1 MDGFVYFA
9 ELPSSP
15 LPQSRTC
22 LRAWTTGRS
31 VRCLKARRR
40 STWRSSSC
48 TGSSPWSWTSSGAT
62 WPSSRRRSPRR
73 ARRSSRDRWETAAG
87 GWMQDPGRGFSQS
100 HLLPSFHPPL
110 AGRSRSAA
118 VELSLV
124 IPAGSPQRPER
135 AEVRDNGRLVVD
147 YLLVSPE
154 KLAFVLTFFF
164 FCDKTLRWISWEKQ
178 VKSLPLNPANNI

>member
-1 MDGFVYFA
+1 MQSNHFYAPVYVPTHFRMDGFVDFA
-9 ELPSSP
+9 ELPSSS
-15 LPQSRTC
+15 LSQSRTC

-87 GWMQDPGRGFSQS
+87 GRMQDPGRGFSQS
-100 HLLPSFHPPL
+100 HLRLLPSFLPSFSSWTQPVSSSW
-110 AGRSRSAA
+110 AQSCRPSRKSSKAWTSWGERQRSSCCW
-118 VELSLV
+118 LSV
-124 IPAGSPQRPER
+124 GFPGKTCFCF
-135 AEVRDNGRLVVD
+135 D
-147 YLLVSPE
+147 
-154 KLAFVLTFFF
+154 FFF
-164 FCDKTLRWISWEKQ
+164 FCHKR
-178 VKSLPLNPANNI
+178 